1 MIRLKNKVIPLS
13 VDSGLRPEQRDSG
26 LAQVYKT
33 INRIKC
39 RMLPKRLLCRKT
51 HLDLLDIAFCDIK

>member
-13 VDSGLRPEQRDSG
+13 LDSGLRPELRQSG
-26 LAQVYKT
+26 IAQVYKT

-39 RMLPKRLLCRKT
+39 RMLPKRLLCRKK
-51 HLDLLDIAFCDIK
+51 HLDLLDIAF

>member
-33 INRIKC
+33 IKRIKC
-39 RMLPKRLLCRKT
+39 RMFPKRLIVPLSEQS
-51 HLDLLDIAFCDIK
+51 HSI